1 MSVSG
6 TRTGTWQIA
15 ALAYG
20 FIQSQRPQAIAASH
34 NLEDTKLLI
43 IVSQIIVLLIA
54 VTVIVLAGWGMFAP
68 EKLMAFVSSAM
79 DKYWG
84 IYIAVIVRL
93 LLGSALIIVAPVSL
107 FPMVFHVLGVIAIV
121 AALALVVMGR
131 ERIRRFIAW
140 WSQRF
145 SASIVRMWLLFGI
158 AFGGF
163 LVYGVL

>member
-1 MSVSG
+1 MVIIAS
-6 TRTGTWQIA
+6 QIA
-15 ALAYG
+15 
-20 FIQSQRPQAIAASH
+20 
-34 NLEDTKLLI
+34 
-43 IVSQIIVLLIA
+43 VLLIG
-54 VTVIVLAGWGMFAP
+54 VTVIVLAGWGIFAP
-68 EKLMAFVSSAM
+68 EKLMTFVTSAM
-79 DKYWG
+79 DRYWG
-84 IYIAVIVRL
+84 IYVAVIVRL
-93 LLGSALIIVAPVSL
+93 VLGSALIIVAPVSL

-140 WSQRF
+140 WSRRF